1 MPKPLYERAPGLRAP
16 ITTLLPHSI
25 ANCVG
30 RANMRNFLL
39 FLVWTV
45 TAAAF
50 AGLQGSLLMYMQVSA
65 VLVCVC
71 VWGGGAVP
79 GCRARSLLMYMQVG
93 AVPGQ
98 EA

>member
-50 AGLQGSLLMYMQVSA
+50 AGLQGSLLMYMQV
-65 VLVCVC
+65 
-71 VWGGGAVP
+71 GAVP
-79 GCRARSLLMYMQVG
+79 PYRCFLGGGVVRSWLILMASG
-93 AVPGQ
+93 WD
-98 EA
+98 